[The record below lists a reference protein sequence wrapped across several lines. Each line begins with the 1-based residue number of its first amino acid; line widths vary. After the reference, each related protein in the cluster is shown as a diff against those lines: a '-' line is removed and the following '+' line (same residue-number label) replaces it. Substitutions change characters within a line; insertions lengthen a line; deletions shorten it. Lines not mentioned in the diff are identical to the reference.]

1 MGIAMQNVVVAATS
15 FGYGTCWIGAFNEDK
30 VKTLLD
36 IPSDLRVVA
45 VTPIGVPAGPRP
57 LTRGRKD
64 FADTPNVLR
73 LFVGERSGAMPGI
86 EGGEGSFSG
95 LISDRIKV
103 IEANIDDMSPEL
115 YGRAME
121 RAFEAGAADVWMTPI
136 YMKKGRPATQLSAAV
151 DPGKVEAV
159 VAALLQ
165 ETTTFGVR
173 IGEFERR
180 CLPRVKETVE
190 TEYGPITVKVGR
202 IGDRVVTT
210 SPEYADC
217 EKAAR
222 EHGVAVKEVF
232 AAASTAVRR
241 R

>member
-1 MGIAMQNVVVAATS
+1 MPVPAPATAELLRGVPSFPVDIDGETVTPTGAAIAVGIAHRIGPFPAMRVETI
-15 FGYGTCWIGAFNEDK
+15 GYGC
-30 VKTLLD
+30 
-36 IPSDLRVVA
+36 
-45 VTPIGVPAGPRP
+45 
-57 LTRGRKD
+57 GRKD

-121 RAFEAGAADVWMTPI
+121 RAFEAGAADVWMAPI

-159 VAALLQ
+159 VA
-165 ETTTFGVR
+165 
-173 IGEFERR
+173 
-180 CLPRVKETVE
+180 
-190 TEYGPITVKVGR
+190 GR
-202 IGDRVVTT
+202 
-210 SPEYADC
+210 P
-217 EKAAR
+217 
-222 EHGVAVKEVF
+222 F
-232 AAASTAVRR
+232 FM
-241 R
+241 